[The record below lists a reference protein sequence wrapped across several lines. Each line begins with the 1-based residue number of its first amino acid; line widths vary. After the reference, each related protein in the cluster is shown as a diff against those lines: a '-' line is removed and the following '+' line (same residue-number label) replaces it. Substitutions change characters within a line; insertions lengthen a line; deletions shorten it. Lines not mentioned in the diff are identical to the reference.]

1 MTAAAIILAAGR
13 GTRMGTA
20 GPDKLFADLAGRP
33 VLAWT
38 LLAFE
43 RAREIERII
52 VPTRPDCLDQVLA
65 VAHAAGIAKPLEAVL
80 GGERRQDSV
89 AAGLTVLA
97 RSVDVVSVHDGAR
110 PLVHPDEIDA
120 GVRLARQHE
129 AVVLAAPV
137 VDTIKRVGP
146 DGRILGTPPR
156 AELVLALTPQTFRV
170 DLLRR
175 AHAASSDDATDDA
188 ALVERLGEPVRVCAG
203 SRRNIKITTPED
215 LVVAEA
221 LLRAGP

>member
-1 MTAAAIILAAGR
+1 
-13 GTRMGTA
+13 MGAA
-20 GPDKLFADLAGRP
+20 GPDKVFAELAGRL

-43 RAREIERII
+43 RAREIERIV
-52 VPTRPDCLDQVLA
+52 VPTRADCLDRVDA
-65 VAHAAGIAKPLEAVL
+65 IARAAGIGKPLDAVL

-89 AAGLTVLA
+89 AAGLAVLGEA
-97 RSVDVVSVHDGAR
+97 VDIVSVHDAAR

-146 DGRILGTPPR
+146 DGRVLTTPPR
-156 AELVLALTPQTFRV
+156 AELIAALTPQTFRV
-170 DLLRR
+170 ELLRR
-175 AHAASSDDATDDA
+175 AHAASHDDATDDA
-188 ALVERLGEPVRVCAG
+188 ELVERLGQAVHVHVG

-215 LVVAEA
+215 LIIAEA
-221 LLRAGP
+221 FLRAGR